1 MIVSFSIKIKPF
13 SVNKAYYKNRQ
24 LTQEARTWREDFLLS
39 MQRKEVLQQMRSLK
53 QLWSPSK
60 HCLSVSYDF
69 FYPSNILY
77 TKKGEVSKR
86 SMDLTNIEKL
96 VQDNLF
102 EHRYNG
108 REIDGVVIENFDID
122 DKFIVSLRSQ
132 KLAHSQPYHEILIT
146 VELLPLKP
154 SPL

>member
-1 MIVSFSIKIKPF
+1 MIVSFSIKAKPF

-24 LTQEARTWREDFLLS
+24 LTQEARAWREDFLL
-39 MQRKEVLQQMRSLK
+39 QLQKPEVLQQIQLLK
-53 QLWSPSK
+53 QQWCSTK
-60 HCLSVSYDF
+60 HALLVSYDF
-69 FYPSNILY
+69 FYPLNLLL

-108 REIDGVVIENFDID
+108 REIDGIVIENFDID
-122 DKFIVSLRSQ
+122 DKFIVSLQSR
-132 KLAHSQPYHEILIT
+132 KLGHNLPHHEILIT
-146 VELLPLKP
+146 VQLCSLESLQL
-154 SPL
+154 